1 MVGIFLV
8 LHCLLVTL
16 SAVQQLCFSFLSILP
31 VFSWFYLTLF
41 NTSGSFGHSK
51 KCFQHCFLYYKLNIF
66 LPNKLVFIHTMRKR
80 CEENRGV
87 RKTEAWRKQFPSQL
101 LSEVK
106 YSFYSIRSSFGNKL
120 FCVQTSKKHS
130 KQSKIDQNIF
140 HLVYLRVN
148 R

>member
-1 MVGIFLV
+1 MNFIHQEFNRIPNLNSLGR
-8 LHCLLVTL
+8 LH
-16 SAVQQLCFSFLSILP
+16 QR

-51 KCFQHCFLYYKLNIF
+51 NCFQNCFLYYKFNIL
-66 LPNKLVFIHTMRKR
+66 LPDKLVSFTPWGK
-80 CEENRGV
+80 GV
-87 RKTEAWRKQFPSQL
+87 REMEAWGKQFPSQL